1 MIFVPTGYAPFEI
14 SFIALYD
21 KVDTSLFMENGIWI
35 LTDTH
40 VEAGILPQG
49 IQYLTATFHIKR
61 RASFYLVNLLLPIST
76 MGVLNLLVFLLPAN
90 SGERVGYC
98 ITLLLAIAVFLTI
111 AAEHLPK
118 TSYPTISILSI
129 KLLADM
135 TISGLGLFFT
145 IVGLRFYH
153 ADGKSQVPGC
163 IAAMSKVLICKC
175 CCKRKRE
182 KRKYRISTF
191 CNRVVHSSADYE
203 SSSKTNMVKINS
215 GITKDDFNDRKDDG
229 LHRIEIN
236 HDGNEKGFIE
246 NTSSETITWNDVG
259 KASDVLFFCLSLV
272 ASVAS
277 HTAYFI
283 YSQQDIIPPQD

>member
-1 MIFVPTGYAPFEI
+1 MTKWILL
-14 SFIALYD
+14 S
-21 KVDTSLFMENGIWI
+21 SWENGIWI

-90 SGERVGYC
+90 SGERVGYS

-135 TISGLGLFFT
+135 TISGIVLFFT

-153 ADGKSQVPGC
+153 ADGKSQVPRC
-163 IAAMSKVLICKC
+163 IAVLTKVLICKC
-175 CCKRKRE
+175 CCKQ

-191 CNRVVHSSADYE
+191 CNRAVNSSADYE
-203 SSSKTNMVKINS
+203 SSGETNMAKINS
-215 GITKDDFNDRKDDG
+215 GMNKDDFNCRKDGG
-229 LHRIEIN
+229 LHGIVIN
-236 HDGNEKGFIE
+236 QDENEKGFIE

-259 KASDVLFFCLSLV
+259 KASDVLFFFLSLV

-277 HTAYFI
+277 HTVYFI